1 MCVNVA
7 FTLDARIFHI
17 PIKFQFLS
25 GEVVQGAPGE
35 GSAVGTGV
43 PRCFPMAVGQLTPA
57 SLST

>member
-7 FTLDARIFHI
+7 FTLDAGIFHI

-43 PRCFPMAVGQLTPA
+43 PRFPTAVGQLTPA